1 MASNDEILS
10 IVTRIKEKAESG
22 TYVTDEAVF
31 LSQIRDLLVI
41 IYTALV
47 KDENGSENGEG

>member
-1 MASNDEILS
+1 MATNDEILS